1 VLDRL
6 LASMLEHPV
15 IATAATVVVLGWLVV
30 SFLAPG
36 KQRRKIEWIAATGLY
51 VALLGFFV
59 NAVRRAIAT
68 DSEAGMIAFGMLAFL
83 FGCGLVVSAVRTIQ
97 AFAGA
102 TSSSKASA
110 TH

>member
-1 VLDRL
+1 MIDRL
-6 LASMLEHPV
+6 LAKMLEHPV
-15 IATAATVVVLGWLVV
+15 IATGAAIVVLCWLVV

-36 KQRRKIEWIAATGLY
+36 KQRRKIEWIAVTSMY
-51 VALLGFFV
+51 VAFLGFFV
-59 NAVRRAIAT
+59 NLVRHAIAT